1 MLAKIAYFLILGKP
15 VVFYLGILTILSLL
29 FTAAIGFLNKRGNHM
44 IPLKWHFRM
53 AGITV
58 ALSLLHGVLAISAY
72 F

>member
-15 VVFYLGILTILSLL
+15 LVFYLGIFTLASLL
-29 FTAAIGFLNKRGNHM
+29 STAAIGFLNMKGIHK

-58 ALSLLHGVLAISAY
+58 ASALLHGVLAISAY